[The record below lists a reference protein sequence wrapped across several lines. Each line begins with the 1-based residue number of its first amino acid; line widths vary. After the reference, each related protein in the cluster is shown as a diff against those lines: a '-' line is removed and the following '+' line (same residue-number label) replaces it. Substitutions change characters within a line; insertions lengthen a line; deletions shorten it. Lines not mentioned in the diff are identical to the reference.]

1 MKRMLW
7 FSMAVVICVGL
18 LVGFGR
24 WPIALQGEA
33 GGLELEQTTASSTEE
48 SGLPKAV
55 HSLGRLEPKGT
66 LLRIAAPSGNEGN
79 RLELLLVQ
87 EGAKV
92 SKGEL
97 LGRMDTHAR
106 RLASKAQEEAR
117 LATALAKLSQVK
129 AGNKQGD
136 IEAARAAVDSA
147 ERDLETKLRERNRAE
162 QLKRSNAISD
172 AEQDDFRLK
181 HQVAEAAL
189 RQAKSRFDSICE
201 VRGVDLAIA
210 EAEVQFA
217 RSSVELAVA
226 NLEATQIIAP
236 SDGTILKIHA
246 RPGEQVPSDGL
257 LELGQ
262 VELMQAVAEVF
273 EGDIPRVKPGD
284 AALVVI
290 DTTGDKLNGRV
301 VEIGHIVARKRVLTN
316 DPVSDTDARVVEV
329 RIDLEQADID
339 WLCRLSNAR
348 VQVTIGA
355 QASVIAKRDSVP
367 GIIGNVESGM
377 K

>member
-7 FSMAVVICVGL
+7 ISMAVVICVGL
-18 LVGFGR
+18 SIGFGR

-33 GGLELEQTTASSTEE
+33 GGLELEQTTVASTDE
-48 SGLPKAV
+48 SRIPKAV

-172 AEQDDFRLK
+172 AEQDEFRLK

-217 RSSVELAVA
+217 RSSVDLAAA

-273 EGDIPRVKPGD
+273 EGDIPRVKLGD
-284 AALVVI
+284 AASVVI

-348 VQVTIGA
+348 VQIAIGA
-355 QASVIAKRDSVP
+355 RGSVIAKRDSVP
-367 GIIGNVESGM
+367 GVIGNVESGM